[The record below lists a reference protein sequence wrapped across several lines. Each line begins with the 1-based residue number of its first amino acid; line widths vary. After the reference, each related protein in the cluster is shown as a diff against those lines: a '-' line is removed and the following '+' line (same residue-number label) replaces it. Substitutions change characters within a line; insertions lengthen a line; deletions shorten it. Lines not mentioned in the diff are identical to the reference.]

1 MLNDDIPATTK
12 PLFEDLQMGSPL
24 PDDKPEIVNRKAEAK
39 RVINRISGI
48 ILEHREASL
57 QLNVVLGW
65 NELSIVINALRDHA
79 QGGQGI
85 LQLAGLDEIQAHCI
99 NRLYEELVEE
109 PSNILYSTPTGP
121 STTRYDSMEPS
132 FWIECLDL
140 LENEILKSTSN

>member
-85 LQLAGLDEIQAHCI
+85 LQLADLDEIQAHCI

>member
-85 LQLAGLDEIQAHCI
+85 LQLAGLDEIKAHCI

>member
-1 MLNDDIPATTK
+1 MLNDDIPSTTK

-24 PDDKPEIVNRKAEAK
+24 PDDKPEIVNGKAEAK

-65 NELSIVINALRDHA
+65 NELSIVIDALRDHA

>member
-1 MLNDDIPATTK
+1 MSTRQNSALFLNTEGK
-12 PLFEDLQMGSPL
+12 PST
-24 PDDKPEIVNRKAEAK
+24 
-39 RVINRISGI
+39 
-48 ILEHREASL
+48 HRCT
-57 QLNVVLGW
+57 GW